1 MARGPKKHLKRL
13 AAPSHWMLDKLTG
26 VFAPRPSTGPHKMR
40 ECIPLT
46 LILRNRLKYALS
58 RREVNMIA
66 MRRLVQ
72 VDAKTRT
79 DKNYPC
85 GLMDVLTLD
94 KSGENYRVMYDV
106 KGRFTLHRITKE
118 EAAYKLCKVVK
129 NATAKKATI
138 GRNPFQSKQ
147 LAAIPYVVTH
157 DGRTIR
163 YPDPDVA
170 VNDTVKVD
178 LATGAITGSIKFAVG
193 NLCLVSRGANMGR
206 IGTLQHLERHP
217 GSFDIVHL
225 KDRKGNAFA
234 TRLTNVMVIGEGN
247 KPWISLPR
255 GKGVRSHILDSLKG
269 NKNDE

>member
-1 MARGPKKHLKRL
+1 MKRL
-13 AAPSHWMLDKLTG
+13 AAPSHWMLDKLSG
-26 VFAPRPSTGPHKMR
+26 IFAPRPSTGPHKMR
-40 ECIPLT
+40 ECIPVT

-66 MRRLVQ
+66 MRRLIK
-72 VDAKTRT
+72 VDNKTRT
-79 DKNYPC
+79 DKNFPC

-129 NATAKKATI
+129 RAVAKKATI
-138 GRNPFQSKQ
+138 GRNPLASGQ
-147 LAAIPYVVTH
+147 LAAIPYIVTH

-163 YPDPDVA
+163 YPNPDVN
-170 VNDTVKVD
+170 VNDTVKLD
-178 LATGAITGSIKFAVG
+178 LSTGRISGHIKFDNG
-193 NLCLVSRGANMGR
+193 NLCLVSRGANRGR

-234 TRLTNVMVIGEGN
+234 TRLTNVLIVGEGN

-255 GKGVRSHILDSLKG
+255 GKGVRMHILETMKSAKSD
-269 NKNDE
+269 